1 MHEGGAI
8 PILSVG
14 DVLVVGIQVELRDE
28 LALRLGQ
35 DLAARVAAGGVRGIV
50 IDLSAVQIVDSF
62 LARILHEIA
71 ATTAVLAARTV
82 VAGIQPAVAMTLV
95 EMGLT
100 LPGLRTARDLRSALD
115 LLDRER
121 ADANARSL

>member
-28 LALRLGQ
+28 LALHLGQ